1 MVILTSSTFDSFKA
15 AIHSSPENGCRPL
28 YRASC
33 TSGPEHAAKAVV
45 RKNFGDAAAET
56 VRQVTDKREI
66 YALTGDHFK
75 DPKRKQVFD
84 VWTFDQKAKSAAPAM
99 SKITTPTLP
108 LEIQE
113 TSPAQTPSAKPSGPP
128 PSVSKSSV
136 LSACSSALLKLRDII
151 VRHEDKFAA
160 LTLGPRLQMGLQ
172 CLKAYQVFVHNPG
185 KGGRPKKT
193 VTRDGI
199 PNEGFEGWLKTENE
213 WLKRP
218 TAYKYMEAVHGLGLD
233 HTATEKQLAAALKT
247 LLRKEK
253 TVTLKSLIDRA
264 PARLGAAEPEPQEPQ
279 QTEFEFI
286 RSNLSAF
293 REEAN
298 TLIAIAPR
306 LRQIPEAHRA
316 ACSRAY
322 HLLRELTGSDWSPS
336 ETPDPLSTVDPDT
349 ITI

>member
-1 MVILTSSTFDSFKA
+1 MSAANPTTADRIRWIVNTSIEEGKA
-15 AIHSSPENGCRPL
+15 EIKRAQADPDYRPADL
-28 YRASC
+28 LSLFESALESERSGANRASLV
-33 TSGPEHAAKAVV
+33 TALSFAVIKAQKAGAKA
-45 RKNFGDAAAET
+45 
-56 VRQVTDKREI
+56 
-66 YALTGDHFK
+66 H
-75 DPKRKQVFD
+75 
-84 VWTFDQKAKSAAPAM
+84 
-99 SKITTPTLP
+99 
-108 LEIQE
+108 
-113 TSPAQTPSAKPSGPP
+113 SGPP
-128 PSVSKSSV
+128 SSVSKSSV
-136 LSACSSALLKLRDII
+136 LSDCSSALLKLRDII

-199 PNEGFEGWLKTENE
+199 PTEGFEGWLKTENE
-213 WLKRP
+213 WLKKP

-233 HTATEKQLAAALKT
+233 HAATEKQLAAALKT

-264 PARLGAAEPEPQEPQ
+264 PARLGAAEPESKEPQ